1 MPEQETRTSET
12 SVVIQAPDNRIV
24 LGGDKTISPQYI
36 QAEQAIKDGIIPK
49 SAVQAHPGK
58 GGKLFEY
65 IDHVWVT
72 QQVRKFFD
80 QLWGY
85 REIPGSGKINADG
98 SATAYSELTL
108 YVPMAD
114 GTFHVRTFVAC
125 GVHDGQVGAMTESA
139 KIASAHSRAFV
150 RCVFRAF
157 GLGDQFYQK
166 VDAAKDPADV
176 WSTLMEHLEKHKG
189 DKQAFITM
197 VKEAGTTREDLLDDD
212 VFRWLYYEASRM
224 CEKPKA
230 DIPEFMKGKNGNKP
244 AEETPQPEP
253 KPASVPEPISTVVE
267 TLPPAENTVENMA
280 APDET
285 PIPVV
290 VEPEPE
296 PVVEPTYVPVEP
308 HHVPGQTI
316 VMEYD
321 PDYVFTPDR
330 AGWDKLLA
338 DKFPGYDLTVIK
350 TAMRAQFPGG
360 FNVQQIR
367 DYYIY
372 LVRQVNA
379 GKLTQ
384 TEFKP

>member
-1 MPEQETRTSET
+1 MSEQETRTSET
-12 SVVIQAPDNRIV
+12 AIVVQEPDNRIV
-24 LGGDKTISPQYI
+24 LGGDKAISPQYI
-36 QAEQAIKDGIIPK
+36 QAEQAITNGVIPK

-58 GGKLFEY
+58 GGKMFEY

-166 VDAAKDPADV
+166 IDAAKEPTDV
-176 WSTLMEHLEKHKG
+176 WNTLIEHLERHKG
-189 DKQAFITM
+189 DKEAFITM
-197 VKEAGTTREDLLDDD
+197 VKEAGITREDLLDDD
-212 VFRWLYYEASRM
+212 VFRWLYYEANRM

-230 DIPEFMKGKNGNKP
+230 DVPEFMRNTNGKKP
-244 AEETPQPEP
+244 AEETVQKPEP
-253 KPASVPEPISTVVE
+253 KPEPEPVSTVVE
-267 TLPPAENTVENMA
+267 TPPSA
-280 APDET
+280 ET
-285 PIPVV
+285 PEPVTEPV
-290 VEPEPE
+290 AETKPEPE
-296 PVVEPTYVPVEP
+296 PVAEPAYVPVEP

-321 PDYVFTPDR
+321 PEYEFTADR
-330 AGWDKLLA
+330 AGWEKLIK
-338 DKFPGYDLTVIK
+338 DKFPGYDLEIIK
-350 TAMRAQFPGG
+350 QAMRAQFAG
-360 FNVQQIR
+360 FKPTDIR

-379 GKLTQ
+379 GKMTQ